1 MSSKEK
7 LAFVVQIEEHYD
19 IRRVVAKVCR
29 VTTSGELRRPS
40 FGSGDL
46 GAHLADFEVSAYLD
60 RDNERAWCPGHYF
73 DAFRVDLEQAESIVK
88 VLRKIQ
94 KGMDKA
100 TREHG
105 YLAADDFAGYL
116 FRIAAILGVR
126 TYYVRNSDRGREM
139 TGETFRHA
147 DAASVQVW
155 IDAREKEFCKPREVR
170 A

>member
-7 LAFVVQIEEHYD
+7 LAFVVQAKENFGV
-19 IRRVVAKVCR
+19 RRVVAYVSR
-29 VTTSGELRRPS
+29 VTSSGDLRRLS
-40 FGSGDL
+40 FGSGDT

-60 RDNERAWCPGHYF
+60 RDYEHAWCPGHYF
-73 DAFRVDLEQAESIVK
+73 DAFRVDLEQAESVVK

-105 YLAADDFAGYL
+105 HLAADDFAGYL
-116 FRIAAILGVR
+116 FRIAAILGIR

-147 DAASVQVW
+147 DAASVQMWVRE
-155 IDAREKEFCKPREVR
+155 REKEFCKPREVIS
-170 A
+170 